1 MAERKNNLAWQRYE
15 MQAQVISALA
25 HPIRVAIADLLKD
38 GEVCV
43 CEIAERIGAERSNT
57 SRHLAIM
64 LKARVVKTR
73 KDGLQ
78 VYYSLRTPCVLSFL
92 SCATRTIQQNIE
104 EQAKALESA

>member
-1 MAERKNNLAWQRYE
+1 MNTDVTWQRYQ

-25 HPIRVAIADLLKD
+25 HPVRVAIADLLKD

-43 CEIAERIGAERSNT
+43 CEIAQRIGAERSNT

-64 LKARVVKTR
+64 LKAGVVRTR

-78 VYYSLRTPCVLSFL
+78 VFYSLRTPCVANFL
-92 SCATRTIQQNIE
+92 NCATQTIQQTLK
-104 EQAKALESA
+104 EQTKALASA